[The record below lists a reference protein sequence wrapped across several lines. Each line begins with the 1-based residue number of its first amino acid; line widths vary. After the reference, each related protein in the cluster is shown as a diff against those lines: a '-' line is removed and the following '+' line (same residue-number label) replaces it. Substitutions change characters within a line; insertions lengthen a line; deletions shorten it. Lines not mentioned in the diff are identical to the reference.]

1 MNARGGIQGNLPLHN
16 AILIARVT
24 QHVELQKSDFNLE
37 HAIVH
42 ALGDIMLFP

>member
-1 MNARGGIQGNLPLHN
+1 MNTRDEIQSNLPLHN

-42 ALGDIMLFP
+42 ALGDIMLLP